1 MAAQPLRTEGTRPP
15 DLGGSFSRRWLSR
28 AAFVVVTTIAL
39 FVPRNGVAQPKKP
52 AAPAA
57 PAPTNPAPT
66 NPPPAP
72 AAPRPSRASVARVA
86 ESLAADLAPAPFRA
100 LVVAAPL
107 VSDTPAPR
115 GVELT
120 ARMASLLAGRLGA
133 GSSAHPTPLSLA
145 DARVAAR
152 GERSF
157 VHLVVEIHGGKIRVT
172 ADVFP
177 VPRTVWARIRDPE
190 PGPLAHAFAEAPLDA
205 EIRSFLER
213 VPLAKANVTRGQNFE
228 SDVVALAC
236 GDLDGDGALE
246 ILSTSRRRVTT
257 LRLRDGKVL
266 PLRSRSWSDLSPLHP
281 SPLRE
286 PIGLAGLVERK
297 DEAGGVAW
305 FADVGVTD
313 RAKALRLDAE
323 LAVVAPLAGLP
334 VSSSEASGC
343 ARVASGWLT
352 GPLVPCLPGE
362 TTITPAA
369 IGSFDVLAAAS
380 LVTPRG
386 QRFTVLAARND
397 RGVVEVRDDAGH
409 VETITGAG
417 AQLAVGDL
425 DQDGDP
431 EILSGL
437 DVANALDDAVVV
449 RTWARAAAGEA
460 GRPREILRLPAAAG
474 VRALAVCPPDGP
486 GRAPFVVA
494 TADEIWVVR

>member
-1 MAAQPLRTEGTRPP
+1 M
-15 DLGGSFSRRWLSR
+15 
-28 AAFVVVTTIAL
+28 FVSAIALVL
-39 FVPRNGVAQPKKP
+39 FVPRNSAAQPNKP
-52 AAPAA
+52 TAPSASA
-57 PAPTNPAPT
+57 GTNSPPANPAPT
-66 NPPPAP
+66 NPPPSP
-72 AAPRPSRASVARVA
+72 AAPRLPRASVARVV
-86 ESLAADLAPAPFRA
+86 ESLAADLAPLSFLPARA
-100 LVVAAPL
+100 IAAPL

-115 GVELT
+115 GAELT
-120 ARMASLLAGRLGA
+120 ARIASLLAGRLGA
-133 GSSAHPTPLSLA
+133 GSTTHPTPLPLA

-157 VHLVVEIHGGKIRVT
+157 VHLLVEIRSGKLRVT

-190 PGPLAHAFAEAPLDA
+190 PAPFAHAFAEVPLDA
-205 EIRSFLER
+205 EIRSFLES

-236 GDLDGDGALE
+236 GDIDGDGALE

-257 LRLRDGKVL
+257 LRLREGKVL

-286 PIGLAGLVERK
+286 PIGLAGLVERR
-297 DEAGGVAW
+297 DEADGVAW
-305 FADVGVTD
+305 FVDVGVTD

-323 LAVVAPLAGLP
+323 LVVVAPVAGLP
-334 VSSSEASGC
+334 VSSGEASGC
-343 ARVASGWLT
+343 ARITSGWLT
-352 GPLVPCLPGE
+352 GPLVPCWSGE
-362 TTITPAA
+362 TVIAPAIA
-369 IGSFDVLAAAS
+369 GNFDVLAAAS
-380 LVTPRG
+380 LVTSQG

-397 RGVVEVRDDAGH
+397 RGTVEVRDDAGH

-437 DVANALDDAVVV
+437 DVANALEDAVIV

>member
-1 MAAQPLRTEGTRPP
+1 M
-15 DLGGSFSRRWLSR
+15 R
-28 AAFVVVTTIAL
+28 AAFVVAVAL
-39 FVPRNGVAQPKKP
+39 VGFVPRNAEVQPKKP
-52 AAPAA
+52 PASPP
-57 PAPTNPAPT
+57 PARTNPSGTNPAPT
-66 NPPPAP
+66 NPQPSP
-72 AAPRPSRASVARVA
+72 AAPRPRAAVVRVV
-86 ESLAADLAPAPFRA
+86 ESLAADLGLAPARV

-107 VSDTPAPR
+107 VSDAPAPR
-115 GVELT
+115 GAELST
-120 ARMASLLAGRLGA
+120 RIASLLAGRLGA
-133 GSSAHPTPLSLA
+133 GSSAHPTPLSLV
-145 DARVAAR
+145 DARIAAR

-157 VHLVVEIHGGKIRVT
+157 VHLAVEIQHGKLRVT

-190 PGPLAHAFAEAPLDA
+190 PGPFAHAFAAAPLDA
-205 EIRSFLER
+205 EIRSFLEP
-213 VPLAKANVTRGQNFE
+213 VPLAKASVKRGQNFE

-246 ILSTSRRRVTT
+246 ILSASRRRVTT
-257 LRLRDGKVL
+257 LRLREGKVF

-286 PIGLAGLVERK
+286 PIGLAGLVSRP
-297 DEAGGVAW
+297 DAAGGVAF

-313 RAKALRLDAE
+313 RAKAMRLDAE
-323 LAVVAPLAGLP
+323 LVVVAPLSGLP
-334 VSSSEASGC
+334 VSAGEASGC
-343 ARVASGWLT
+343 ARIGAGALA

-362 TTITPAA
+362 TALGPSMA
-369 IGSFDVLAAAS
+369 GSFDVLAAAS

-386 QRFTVLAARND
+386 TPFTVLAGRKE
-397 RGVVEVRDDAGH
+397 RGAAFVRDDAGH
-409 VETITGAG
+409 VEALAGAG

-437 DVANALDDAVVV
+437 DVANALEDAVVV
-449 RTWARAAAGEA
+449 RTWARAAPGAK
-460 GRPREILRLPAAAG
+460 GRLREVLRLPAAAG
-474 VRALAVCPPDGP
+474 VHALAVCPPDGP

>member
-1 MAAQPLRTEGTRPP
+1 M
-15 DLGGSFSRRWLSR
+15 
-28 AAFVVVTTIAL
+28 FVSAVVLAV
-39 FVPRNGVAQPKKP
+39 FVPRNGGAQPNKP
-52 AAPAA
+52 AVPPAPAGTNPP
-57 PAPTNPAPT
+57 PANPAPT
-66 NPPPAP
+66 NPPPSP
-72 AAPRPSRASVARVA
+72 AAPRLPRASVARVV
-86 ESLAADLAPAPFRA
+86 ESLAADLAPDLLLPAR
-100 LVVAAPL
+100 VVAAPL
-107 VSDTPAPR
+107 VSDTSAPR
-115 GVELT
+115 GAELT
-120 ARMASLLAGRLGA
+120 ARIASLLAGRLGA
-133 GSSAHPTPLSLA
+133 GSSAHPTPLPLA

-157 VHLVVEIHGGKIRVT
+157 VHLLVEIRGGKLRVT

-190 PGPLAHAFAEAPLDA
+190 PGPFAHAFAEAPLDA
-205 EIRSFLER
+205 EIRGFLES

-236 GDLDGDGALE
+236 GDIDGDGALE

-257 LRLRDGKVL
+257 LRLREGKVL

-286 PIGLAGLVERK
+286 PIGLAGLVERR
-297 DEAGGVAW
+297 DDGVAW
-305 FADVGVTD
+305 FVDVGVSD

-323 LAVVAPLAGLP
+323 LVVVAPVAGFP
-334 VSSSEASGC
+334 VSSGEASGC
-343 ARVASGWLT
+343 ARIVSGWLT
-352 GPLVPCLPGE
+352 GPLVPCWSGE
-362 TTITPAA
+362 TVIAPAIA
-369 IGSFDVLAAAS
+369 GNFDVLAAAS

-386 QRFTVLAARND
+386 QRFTVLAGRND

-409 VETITGAG
+409 VDTITGAG

-437 DVANALDDAVVV
+437 DVANALEDAVVV

-460 GRPREILRLPAAAG
+460 GRPRELLRLPAAAG

>member
-1 MAAQPLRTEGTRPP
+1 MAGLPLRTEGTRP
-15 DLGGSFSRRWLSR
+15 RER
-28 AAFVVVTTIAL
+28 AHGMFVSAIVLAL
-39 FVPRNGVAQPKKP
+39 FVPRNSGAQPNKP
-52 AAPAA
+52 AAPPA
-57 PAPTNPAPT
+57 PAKT
-66 NPPPAP
+66 NPPPANPTPTNPSPPP
-72 AAPRPSRASVARVA
+72 AAPRLPRASVARVV
-86 ESLAADLAPAPFRA
+86 ESLAADLAPVLLLPAR
-100 LVVAAPL
+100 VIAAPL
-107 VSDTPAPR
+107 ASDTPAPR
-115 GVELT
+115 GAELT
-120 ARMASLLAGRLGA
+120 TRIASLLAGRLGA
-133 GSSAHPTPLSLA
+133 GSSAHPTPLPLA

-157 VHLVVEIHGGKIRVT
+157 VHLLVEIRGGKLRVT

-190 PGPLAHAFAEAPLDA
+190 PGPFAHAFAEAPLDA
-205 EIRSFLER
+205 EIRSFLEA

-236 GDLDGDGALE
+236 GDIDGDGALE

-257 LRLRDGKVL
+257 LRLREGKVL
-266 PLRSRSWSDLSPLHP
+266 PLRSRSWSDLSPLHL

-286 PIGLAGLVERK
+286 PIGLAGLVERR
-297 DEAGGVAW
+297 DEGDAVAW
-305 FADVGVTD
+305 FVDVGVSD

-323 LAVVAPLAGLP
+323 LVVVAPVAGLP
-334 VSSSEASGC
+334 VSSGEASGC

-352 GPLVPCLPGE
+352 GPLVPCWSGE
-362 TTITPAA
+362 TVIAPAIA
-369 IGSFDVLAAAS
+369 GNFDVLAAAS

-397 RGVVEVRDDAGH
+397 RGTVEVRDDAGH

-437 DVANALDDAVVV
+437 DVADALDDAVVV

-460 GRPREILRLPAAAG
+460 GRPREFLRLPAAAG